1 MDLNTQKL
9 TERNIE
15 DLNLFK
21 EKANILF
28 ESKTIL
34 DGIIQNSLKLDILL
48 GNNANFEINLPNN
61 DQISTLLHRIRPFIL
76 EKEVTFFNKVKNI
89 FYKIV
94 DEETQKELNVISKKF
109 EHKNNLPDIEFF
121 KDSQNIKTDANFY
134 NWVNAE
140 EYHSDKKK
148 KKEIESLKNSLPND
162 LFYHQMIEIYVDKYN
177 AIFGLY
183 KIIQNQKDLK

>member
-94 DEETQKELNVISKKF
+94 
-109 EHKNNLPDIEFF
+109 
-121 KDSQNIKTDANFY
+121 
-134 NWVNAE
+134 
-140 EYHSDKKK
+140 
-148 KKEIESLKNSLPND
+148 ESL
-162 LFYHQMIEIYVDKYN
+162 F
-177 AIFGLY
+177 
-183 KIIQNQKDLK
+183 LKLINI